1 MGIAGTALAVTAW
14 GASSVVAKI
23 IDMGALALITYRFLL
38 FAIVMAVYL
47 VARRIPVTRA
57 DMRYSLWGGITLG
70 IDAGLFFTAVK
81 LTTVANAT
89 IVNALQVVLVSVVSA
104 RLYGERMHRRDIGYA
119 ALAMVGVAVV
129 ALGSSGS
136 ENWSLAGDL
145 AAVGALFGWSAYF
158 IATRQ
163 ARAKVGTQQY
173 TVCVAIYV
181 GLINLPLAALFGQD
195 LSWPTGESWFWL
207 VVMAFGSGILGH
219 VAMNWSLPASAVV
232 AGVDADAVHT
242 GRRVG
247 ARLVDLRRG
256 AVGPPDGGDGVG
268 RRRTGNDRAK
278 PVTAAHRR
286 RARG

>member
-57 DMRYSLWGGITLG
+57 DMRHSLWGGITLG

-104 RLYGERMHRRDIGYA
+104 RLYGERMNRRDIGYA

-158 IATRQ
+158 IVT
-163 ARAKVGTQQY
+163 
-173 TVCVAIYV
+173 
-181 GLINLPLAALFGQD
+181 
-195 LSWPTGESWFWL
+195 PTG
-207 VVMAFGSGILGH
+207 ADQGG
-219 VAMNWSLPASAVV
+219 
-232 AGVDADAVHT
+232 DAAVH
-242 GRRVG
+242 RVRG
-247 ARLVDLRRG
+247 HLRRADQPAAGG
-256 AVGPPDGGDGVG
+256 AVRPGPVLADGRELVLAGGHGVRLG
-268 RRRTGNDRAK
+268 YSGPRW
-278 PVTAAHRR
+278 P
-286 RARG
+286 